1 MYKLLIIFFLTLSI
15 TAGLEIIPECVE
27 LAKNVLCIHFFDL
40 HDREECVKN
49 IEPVYKWVFQ
59 IIFHYF
65 YWLKERYLK
74 KEGKSKQN

>member
-59 IIFHYF
+59 IIFH
-65 YWLKERYLK
+65 L
-74 KEGKSKQN
+74 SNI